1 MITATPY
8 NQRRT
13 RRRMALVFVY
23 AVVGPLAAGLL
34 ITTLVRYYQ
43 LLV

>member
-1 MITATPY
+1 MISIPAY
-8 NQRRT
+8 KQRRA
-13 RRRMALVFVY
+13 RRRMALFFVY